1 MTGELKSIGKSYTHY
16 IVLPFKIVACW
27 DWFERPTTEYQ
38 ILANNLYLGF
48 VLFTL
53 MNLTISLVVHLHA
66 EWTDVMSNLDNIAD
80 GLPVV
85 ASLAIVVYFAVF
97 KKELYQLI
105 EYMERNFKWSSAC
118 GLTNTTMRGSL
129 ETARNFGYL
138 YTACT
143 LFSVAVYVLLPVVGV
158 LFASNSILLCGQL
171 ELLCCSLRNARYTGL
186 LLNGVDYDTIK
197 SQGYNVEDDER
208 HNYLYNKSEMK
219 PSVHHYDKKCVRM
232 GQVVQEFKERLERFV
247 SPLLALRVV
256 QVTLYLCTLLY
267 SASLKFDMVT
277 VEYLAAVA
285 LDIYVYCYFGN
296 QLAVQ
301 AGRVTV
307 AAYQSEWPSMD
318 LASRRLLLNLL

>member
-1 MTGELKSIGKSYTHY
+1 MYKDVEHAAIIALIF
-16 IVLPFKIVACW
+16 IRQCVVQLFVA
-27 DWFERPTTEYQ
+27 
-38 ILANNLYLGF
+38 LALG
-48 VLFTL
+48 
-53 MNLTISLVVHLHA
+53 
-66 EWTDVMSNLDNIAD
+66 
-80 GLPVV
+80 
-85 ASLAIVVYFAVF
+85 
-97 KKELYQLI
+97 QL
-105 EYMERNFKWSSAC
+105 
-118 GLTNTTMRGSL
+118 
-129 ETARNFGYL
+129 
-138 YTACT
+138 
-143 LFSVAVYVLLPVVGV
+143 GV

-219 PSVHHYDKKCVRM
+219 PSVHHYDKKIKITNERKTDFDIYSKAYDTHTTLALVQCVRM

-318 LASRRLLLNLL
+318 LASRRLLLNLLLSHRRPLLIRAGGFLPIDLHTFVLIIKTSFSYYTLLVNVNEKK